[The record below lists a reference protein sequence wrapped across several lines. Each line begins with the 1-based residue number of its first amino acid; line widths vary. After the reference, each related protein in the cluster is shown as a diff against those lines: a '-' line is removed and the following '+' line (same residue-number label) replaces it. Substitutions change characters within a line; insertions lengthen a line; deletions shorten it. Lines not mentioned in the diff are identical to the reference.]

1 MSAIAKPVNLCET
14 GFLTRMVA
22 SQYFEKV
29 SLYCKTYGD
38 LIPVSFILGFYVS
51 IVVKRW
57 WDSFNCIPWPDT
69 LAFFV
74 SAYVHG
80 QDERGRLMRRSIMR
94 YANLAFVITLTCIS
108 PCVKKRFPTMDH
120 LVDAGI
126 LLPNEKKIME
136 QIKTTHSTYWMPL
149 VWASSIAIRA
159 RKEGRVRDDFALN
172 TLVEAI
178 AKYRMLCGGLF
189 NYDWI
194 SIPLVY
200 TQVVTLVVYT
210 FFLAT
215 LMGRQYLDPT
225 QGHPGYDVDL
235 YIPIF
240 NFLQFFFYM
249 GWLKVAETLVNPFGE
264 DDDDFEVNWVID
276 RDIQVSYLIVD
287 EMHQEHPELIKD
299 QYWDEIMP
307 DLPYTAAAMPFY
319 SEPPMGS
326 AANLVIPPHEA
337 EFVPLEPLEEN
348 EDELDGVKVINGIP
362 CETASNNRSRLNSH
376 LSGSAFS
383 GISKLGRSF
392 HPMSYEKKGILNLMQ
407 DFLSRESSVRKKK
420 LWKAPSKDSTV
431 DQTGS
436 CETSGPP
443 TPDEFKDRSGLFND
457 DIFHLS
463 DLSLADSRATSASG
477 TGSGMHSPGYYSNM
491 PVEDIFWHKGSR
503 RSRYLHRSVSKVS
516 TPKSE
521 APDDSTLRLPT
532 VMRKKSTNSLKQFFR
547 SGKYRGSQK
556 SLIGSVQGRSRS
568 KLTLKGENRNDT
580 DSIAASKCAVNNE
593 DKNSLSDEDI
603 TVREAY
609 PNPDV
614 MSKSTTNIASTIR
627 HRGTAGQARGAVR
640 DGGRQAVEAAQRS
653 SSAAVIR
660 RQSAHGKFHT
670 GSTGWAASA
679 QWEGIRGSQDTEAG
693 AAHSQQQGKAGSAAG
708 IEVVARQAGAVT
720 AHKEA
725 HKHTRRG
732 PNRGAGHT
740 SHHRAAAGTSHK
752 HRGITG
758 AGQVGNQHTH
768 RGRSSSQGTHKGQQQ
783 GQSAARRRRGQ
794 HRAQEQAAP
803 QGQQHRHT
811 QVSSRA
817 HGQRTAGRTAYRRG
831 KGRKSKVTHITAQ
844 SGRQGTAHSRVQA
857 AIRQQSEQATH
868 NRGRGITG
876 RDHIT
881 AAVPGAAAVRGEESR
896 HRGRGIDTRQQAG
909 HREGGQQEI
918 EIERQEVKQGGGGS
932 TSHISTQG
940 QGHRSAGRITG
951 APRNAEQSSGSR
963 GSRTAIRYPQI
974 RGHTPKQGQQAS
986 NREGRLSSRGQQG
999 GSASGKQQATI
1010 QARAQ
1015 QQQRKNGRAKAHRI
1029 NFGTQAGPQPYRQEQ
1044 RGNHQSGR
1052 SHSQHSEGTASGT
1065 QQEGNH
1071 SPQRW
1076 AWGDSE
1082 MSPGRS
1088 APISFSRPRKS
1099 LPQELEYSP
1108 DKSSLGKLAKES
1120 STSTLV
1126 PTEGSLEDTPP
1137 NEKFS
1142 KPIEELTVAQKPE
1155 PDETF
1160 KSIDNIDIN
1169 IDNSSLNDNIKS
1181 NPSLAKPMFVSIPQK
1196 NVFSKLR
1203 PKRATSLHINEYR
1216 KDSDSP
1222 SMSGLQ
1228 KFFDRHKSHNYLR
1241 TMSQPVSPTD
1251 SEAPVLKQKVS
1262 SHRGL
1267 FSRKSSKDKQNKSSS
1282 TLQLGNDSDMSP
1294 SQSLVE
1300 QKNLKNLASKS
1311 VDV

>member
-1 MSAIAKPVNLCET
+1 MTVTYSAEVAT
-14 GFLTRMVA
+14 SRGFGCFWKLLFRWKGSIYKLLWPDLGLYFSFYYFLSILYRFALTE
-22 SQYFEKV
+22 SQRRYFEKV

-614 MSKSTTNIASTIR
+614 MSKSTTNI
-627 HRGTAGQARGAVR
+627 
-640 DGGRQAVEAAQRS
+640 D
-653 SSAAVIR
+653 
-660 RQSAHGKFHT
+660 
-670 GSTGWAASA
+670 
-679 QWEGIRGSQDTEAG
+679 
-693 AAHSQQQGKAGSAAG
+693 
-708 IEVVARQAGAVT
+708 
-720 AHKEA
+720 
-725 HKHTRRG
+725 
-732 PNRGAGHT
+732 N
-740 SHHRAAAGTSHK
+740 
-752 HRGITG
+752 
-758 AGQVGNQHTH
+758 
-768 RGRSSSQGTHKGQQQ
+768 
-783 GQSAARRRRGQ
+783 
-794 HRAQEQAAP
+794 
-803 QGQQHRHT
+803 
-811 QVSSRA
+811 
-817 HGQRTAGRTAYRRG
+817 
-831 KGRKSKVTHITAQ
+831 
-844 SGRQGTAHSRVQA
+844 
-857 AIRQQSEQATH
+857 
-868 NRGRGITG
+868 
-876 RDHIT
+876 
-881 AAVPGAAAVRGEESR
+881 
-896 HRGRGIDTRQQAG
+896 
-909 HREGGQQEI
+909 
-918 EIERQEVKQGGGGS
+918 
-932 TSHISTQG
+932 
-940 QGHRSAGRITG
+940 
-951 APRNAEQSSGSR
+951 
-963 GSRTAIRYPQI
+963 
-974 RGHTPKQGQQAS
+974 
-986 NREGRLSSRGQQG
+986 
-999 GSASGKQQATI
+999 
-1010 QARAQ
+1010 
-1015 QQQRKNGRAKAHRI
+1015 
-1029 NFGTQAGPQPYRQEQ
+1029 
-1044 RGNHQSGR
+1044 
-1052 SHSQHSEGTASGT
+1052 
-1065 QQEGNH
+1065 
-1071 SPQRW
+1071 
-1076 AWGDSE
+1076 E

-1142 KPIEELTVAQKPE
+1142 KPIEEPTVAQKPE
-1155 PDETF
+1155 SDETF

>member
-1 MSAIAKPVNLCET
+1 MHFLEKFKRVDLVSFAEEFGIEITSQDRVSDICAKIKADPDYDEEFAEIRLNFLVADRVEKCAREFELQQLRITYAVKNAILNSTRSDGNRNRRKNEPINSEFGRNATKAAIIDAHLENKSYLLGNCSHELIGDARRTPTVHAAVTETESFEERPEKSENTPRNEEPLVLVEGTLPEKELPWADKESDPSLKISSREMGEIQKTCIAIRETVVQIERGNKPTGEPLSLGSPRKTVPFDTQGKGDAPSSRLELKEKRDLMLVNKEIGGSEQLNLKNRLESNVRKIEVQLS
-14 GFLTRMVA
+14 GHQYNVGEAEELKNIRQNSNEKIK
-22 SQYFEKV
+22 SQIEAPIEDLSDKLPCVSYFEKV

-80 QDERGRLMRRSIMR
+80 QDERGRLMRRTIMR

-136 QIKTTHSTYWMPL
+136 QLKTSHSTYWMPL

-178 AKYRMLCGGLF
+178 ANYRMLCGGLF

-299 QYWDEIMP
+299 QYWDEVMP

-337 EFVPLEPLEEN
+337 EFVPLETLEEN

-362 CETASNNRSRLNSH
+362 CETSSNNRSRLNSH
-376 LSGSAFS
+376 LSGSAYS

-392 HPMSYEKKGILNLMQ
+392 HPMSYERKGILNLMQ

-463 DLSLADSRATSASG
+463 DLSLADSRGNLGSTG

-491 PVEDIFWHKGSR
+491 PVEDIFWQKRSKP
-503 RSRYLHRSVSKVS
+503 SRYLQRSASKVS
-516 TPKSE
+516 TPQSE
-521 APDDSTLRLPT
+521 APHDSTLRLPT

-568 KLTLKGENRNDT
+568 KLTLKGENSKDT
-580 DSIAASKCAVNNE
+580 DSITASKYALNDD

-609 PNPDV
+609 PNPDD
-614 MSKSTTNIASTIR
+614 MSKSTTNI
-627 HRGTAGQARGAVR
+627 
-640 DGGRQAVEAAQRS
+640 D
-653 SSAAVIR
+653 
-660 RQSAHGKFHT
+660 
-670 GSTGWAASA
+670 
-679 QWEGIRGSQDTEAG
+679 D
-693 AAHSQQQGKAGSAAG
+693 
-708 IEVVARQAGAVT
+708 EV
-720 AHKEA
+720 
-725 HKHTRRG
+725 
-732 PNRGAGHT
+732 
-740 SHHRAAAGTSHK
+740 
-752 HRGITG
+752 
-758 AGQVGNQHTH
+758 
-768 RGRSSSQGTHKGQQQ
+768 
-783 GQSAARRRRGQ
+783 
-794 HRAQEQAAP
+794 
-803 QGQQHRHT
+803 
-811 QVSSRA
+811 
-817 HGQRTAGRTAYRRG
+817 
-831 KGRKSKVTHITAQ
+831 
-844 SGRQGTAHSRVQA
+844 
-857 AIRQQSEQATH
+857 
-868 NRGRGITG
+868 
-876 RDHIT
+876 
-881 AAVPGAAAVRGEESR
+881 
-896 HRGRGIDTRQQAG
+896 
-909 HREGGQQEI
+909 
-918 EIERQEVKQGGGGS
+918 
-932 TSHISTQG
+932 
-940 QGHRSAGRITG
+940 
-951 APRNAEQSSGSR
+951 
-963 GSRTAIRYPQI
+963 
-974 RGHTPKQGQQAS
+974 
-986 NREGRLSSRGQQG
+986 
-999 GSASGKQQATI
+999 
-1010 QARAQ
+1010 
-1015 QQQRKNGRAKAHRI
+1015 
-1029 NFGTQAGPQPYRQEQ
+1029 
-1044 RGNHQSGR
+1044 
-1052 SHSQHSEGTASGT
+1052 
-1065 QQEGNH
+1065 
-1071 SPQRW
+1071 
-1076 AWGDSE
+1076 
-1082 MSPGRS
+1082 SPGMS
-1088 APISFSRPRKS
+1088 APISFSRPRNS

-1126 PTEGSLEDTPP
+1126 PTEGSLESTPP
-1137 NEKFS
+1137 TENPSSPVEK
-1142 KPIEELTVAQKPE
+1142 PNIVQNPE
-1155 PDETF
+1155 HDETF
-1160 KSIDNIDIN
+1160 KSIENIDLN
-1169 IDNSSLNDNIKS
+1169 VDNSSLNGNIKS
-1181 NPSLAKPMFVSIPQK
+1181 NPSLSKPTYVSIPQK
-1196 NVFSKLR
+1196 NVFTKFR
-1203 PKRATSLHINEYR
+1203 PKRAASLHINEYH
-1216 KDSDSP
+1216 KDVDSP
-1222 SMSGLQ
+1222 GMSGLQ
-1228 KFFDRHKSHNYLR
+1228 KFFDRHRSHKFLR
-1241 TMSQPVSPTD
+1241 TMSQPVSPTG
-1251 SEAPVLKQKVS
+1251 SEAPVLKHKGS
-1262 SHRGL
+1262 SSRGL
-1267 FSRKSSKDKQNKSSS
+1267 FSRRPSNDKPNKSSS
-1282 TLQLGNDSDMSP
+1282 TLQLGNDSEVSQ

-1311 VDV
+1311 ADV